1 MSVLPVER
9 PGPMYSPFHS
19 DLDDPD
25 HPTLSADEVRLT
37 AQPAAASRAREFT
50 RARLA
55 RWGLAELTD
64 VCVLVVSEMT
74 TNAITVTR
82 ASRAGGTGGAAGAYP
97 IVLRLRVTA
106 EGLFAEVWDGC
117 GGTPE
122 PADPGEDDENGRG
135 LRLVGMCT
143 DEWGHYP
150 APGGGKV
157 VFGRWRLPV
166 TWRCPALLPRR
177 PHAPSHARTTRA

>member
-25 HPTLSADEVRLT
+25 HLTLNADELRLA

-50 RARLA
+50 RARLD

-64 VCVLVVSEMT
+64 ACVLVVSEMT

-82 ASRAGGTGGAAGAYP
+82 ATRAAEACP

-122 PADPGEDDENGRG
+122 PADPGEDDESGRG

-157 VFGRWRLPV
+157 VFGRWSLPV
-166 TWRCPALLPRR
+166 TWRCPVLAPRW
-177 PHAPSHARTTRA
+177 PQVPSHARTTRA

>member
-25 HPTLSADEVRLT
+25 HPALNADEVRL
-37 AQPAAASRAREFT
+37 AARPAAASQAREFT
-50 RARLA
+50 RVRLA
-55 RWGLAELTD
+55 RWGLADLSD

-82 ASRAGGTGGAAGAYP
+82 ARAGEAYP

-166 TWRCPALLPRR
+166 SWRCPAFAPRWPR
-177 PHAPSHARTTRA
+177 TPSHARTTRA